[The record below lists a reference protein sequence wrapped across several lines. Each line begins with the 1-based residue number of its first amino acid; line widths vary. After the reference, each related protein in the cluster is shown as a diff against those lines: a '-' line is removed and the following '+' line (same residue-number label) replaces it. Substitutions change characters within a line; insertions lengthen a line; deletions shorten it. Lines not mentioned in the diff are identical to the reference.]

1 MGRDNL
7 FSEGFCRTSEYK
19 DHYYVGNAAGSGCTD
34 RKYLSCCQAYE
45 KQGEIYFFKL
55 DDGKSIYKGDVRIE
69 DNLTLENEDIRKIL
83 ISKDF
88 RIYYEKV
95 MEVLKKNYNENTGEI
110 GLKDFFINKTGKLD
124 WPEVKNRMKL
134 IEDDNWSMSV
144 FLARVLKDTEGNRI
158 DGRQVW
164 KDYAELLNDFTMD
177 YAEKKVRLS
186 EITSRMNYFI
196 YQIKKNYDLAYND
209 KIGEIF
215 YIEDGEKYF
224 EDGKFNRGKIQG
236 EFEEFVDFI

>member
-1 MGRDNL
+1 
-7 FSEGFCRTSEYK
+7 
-19 DHYYVGNAAGSGCTD
+19 
-34 RKYLSCCQAYE
+34 
-45 KQGEIYFFKL
+45 
-55 DDGKSIYKGDVRIE
+55 
-69 DNLTLENEDIRKIL
+69 
-83 ISKDF
+83 
-88 RIYYEKV
+88 

>member
-1 MGRDNL
+1 MIEAGVDIDMDIGYKNISKLDSEEQFMGRIN
-7 FSEGFCRTSEYK
+7 R
-19 DHYYVGNAAGSGCTD
+19 
-34 RKYLSCCQAYE
+34 SCLR
-45 KQGEIYFFKL
+45 QGEIYFFKL

-177 YAEKKVRLS
+177 YAERKSDYPKLPV
-186 EITSRMNYFI
+186 E
-196 YQIKKNYDLAYND
+196 
-209 KIGEIF
+209 
-215 YIEDGEKYF
+215 
-224 EDGKFNRGKIQG
+224 
-236 EFEEFVDFI
+236 